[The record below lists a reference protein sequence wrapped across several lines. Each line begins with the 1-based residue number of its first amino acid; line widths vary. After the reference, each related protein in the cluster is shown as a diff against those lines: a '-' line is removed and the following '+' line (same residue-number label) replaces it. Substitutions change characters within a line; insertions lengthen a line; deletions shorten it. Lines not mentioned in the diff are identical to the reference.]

1 MEEELHTTEVL
12 TGKGKEG
19 NEGGESQGV
28 KGPRDNKEK
37 KESAR
42 QTTSAN
48 TTPKARGRPTKAVA
62 QIKERERAISEGRL
76 REYLEK
82 KRKGQEVECSEEVK
96 EERKHMLKRSQKT
109 RRAPTKEELKEEDK
123 EKNRTEGGEEKGI
136 DTGDEEKKEE
146 DRMEEKSD
154 REVLLRICEE
164 LREMK
169 TEAAKNRVEE
179 KKEREEEM
187 ETLKKEIKR
196 IEDKREQEVKEIK
209 EKMETVKTV
218 FKETVQM
225 LEEKI
230 KNLEREVGDRRV
242 EEAVGEGK
250 KEEVTSWMRTLE
262 KKIEERREVN
272 KVVEEKRLSDI
283 EDKLEARERLD
294 RRNNIIIKGL
304 ELERGGEARGKVKEF
319 LRMQFGVK
327 EEAIEGVKVVGRE
340 TRMIWVRI
348 RSREEKEEIMS
359 KKSRLGKEIYIE
371 NDLTWKERVLQR
383 KIGGIARGGKSKR
396 EKSESGIQG
405 NDSRREEIRME

>member
-1 MEEELHTTEVL
+1 
-12 TGKGKEG
+12 
-19 NEGGESQGV
+19 
-28 KGPRDNKEK
+28 
-37 KESAR
+37 
-42 QTTSAN
+42 
-48 TTPKARGRPTKAVA
+48 
-62 QIKERERAISEGRL
+62 
-76 REYLEK
+76 
-82 KRKGQEVECSEEVK
+82 
-96 EERKHMLKRSQKT
+96 MLKRSQKT
-109 RRAPTKEELKEEDK
+109 RRTPTKEELKEEDK
-123 EKNRTEGGEEKGI
+123 EKNRTEEGEEKGI
-136 DTGDEEKKEE
+136 NTGDEEKKEE
-146 DRMEEKSD
+146 NRMEEKSD
-154 REVLLRICEE
+154 RELLLRICEE

-187 ETLKKEIKR
+187 ETLKREIKR
-196 IEDKREQEVKEIK
+196 IEDKREQEVKELK

-225 LEEKI
+225 LEDKI

-242 EEAVGEGK
+242 GVAVGEGK

-327 EEAIEGVKVVGRE
+327 EEAIEEVKVVGRE

-359 KKSRLGKEIYIE
+359 NKNRLGKEIYIE
-371 NDLTWKERVLQR
+371 NDLTWKEKVLQR
-383 KIGGIARGGKSKR
+383 KIGGIARGERAKGKRVKVVYRGMIVDGKR
-396 EKSESGIQG
+396 YERSEESG
-405 NDSRREEIRME
+405 EMKERMGF